1 MTFPMSLV
9 ETTQPWFPLNL
20 GSKFKPLLHAG
31 SPFRICK
38 KDPLILFH
46 PNFITHVDSIF
57 SCSLLLS
64 DCKDLGTENTAE
76 DGRVCRELKNMGSNS
91 NLVACTLGRVICSCS
106 LVSSNEEWG

>member
-1 MTFPMSLV
+1 MAFPMSLV
-9 ETTQPWFPLNL
+9 ENTWTWFPLNL

-64 DCKDLGTENTAE
+64 DCKDLGTENAAGTQGHLKMGGFVESLRTWVQIPILLHALW
-76 DGRVCRELKNMGSNS
+76 GELFA
-91 NLVACTLGRVICSCS
+91 LAA
-106 LVSSNEEWG
+106 